1 VEQSAF
7 DWDAA
12 PEAEEAP
19 GEPEAASRSIQQ
31 AFLNFDEAHPEVY
44 EYLMRLTGEVRDRG
58 FKHYGVKALWERL
71 RWHFQIEKGMGE
83 DFKLNNNFSSR
94 YARKMMKEHPELA
107 DFFELRV
114 LRAE

>member
-1 VEQSAF
+1 MEQSAF

-12 PEAEEAP
+12 PEAEEAA
-19 GEPEAASRSIQQ
+19 GPEAASRSIQQ

-44 EYLMRLTGEVRDRG
+44 EYLMRLTGEVRSRG
-58 FKHYGVKALWERL
+58 FSHYGIGALWERM
-71 RWHFQIEKGMGE
+71 RWHFQIERVEGE
-83 DFKLNNNFSSR
+83 EFKLNNNFRSR
-94 YARKMMKEHPELA
+94 YVRKIIKEHPELA